1 MSIWAYFRA
10 SHSLCPPLASEV
22 TISWYFISCPLCRS
36 INLLCFSL
44 NRLTN
49 EDHEGNGLGA
59 SNGYE
64 EVDGGVLGADV
75 SLSGVAKSRFLD
87 GLRDVVDLGIFS

>member
-1 MSIWAYFRA
+1 M
-10 SHSLCPPLASEV
+10 L
-22 TISWYFISCPLCRS
+22 
-36 INLLCFSL
+36 SL

-64 EVDGGVLGADV
+64 EVDGVLGAGV